1 MRRLARGPAAP
12 REASFHPWPTAQATE
27 MREDDILGRCAAGP
41 LGWVAGLQAGTGLRD
56 EAPRGSSC
64 RGLTLRRGDPRPMIQ

>member
-41 LGWVAGLQAGTGLRD
+41 LGWVTDR
-56 EAPRGSSC
+56 R
-64 RGLTLRRGDPRPMIQ
+64 RGLDFETRPHGAAVAAALHYAAATLGR

>member
-27 MREDDILGRCAAGP
+27 MREDDILGRCAAGR
-41 LGWVAGLQAGTGLRD
+41 LGWVADR
-56 EAPRGSSC
+56 R
-64 RGLTLRRGDPRPMIQ
+64 RGLDFETRPHGAAVAAALHYAAATLGR